1 VADTERLTAPT
12 LEQFAEAA
20 EVNYVRTPFQRALD
34 SQARFRG
41 FQRLGVELAL
51 VRRDGRMEAVAY
63 LLPASLE
70 IPGGLE
76 TPEGRVEWVYMFQ
89 VAARLEAPGAGALL
103 IRQVMKWYPAI
114 LGIGI
119 TPDAVRIYQ
128 AFKWTHYRDLWRL
141 VHPLRLDRMMEDY
154 GGRLTKPW
162 QRGALSALA
171 GVYNA
176 AGGAIEAA
184 FAAGASCETWKPSA
198 DESKALA
205 VAEYLPLYRAG
216 DLTHGLTAVNV
227 GGAGRIGN
235 PPASGLGSLRQHA
248 ALWRQMRR
256 DGLKFC
262 EMLIPT
268 EELLQ
273 RAKLLGYWPVS
284 LPVWYWDKNGTMT
297 PILKKLGSGMIS
309 FLETDKVV

>member
-20 EVNYVRTPFQRALD
+20 QVNYARTPFQRTLD
-34 SQARFRG
+34 SPGRFHG
-41 FQRLGVELAL
+41 FQRQGVELAVL
-51 VRRDGRMEAVAY
+51 RRDGRMEAVAY
-63 LLPASLE
+63 LLPSS
-70 IPGGLE
+70 LE
-76 TPEGRVEWVYMFQ
+76 TPEGRVDWVYMFQ
-89 VAARLEAPGAGALL
+89 VAARPEAPGAGALL
-103 IRQVMKWYPAI
+103 VRQVMKWYPAI

-128 AFKWTHYRDLWRL
+128 AFKWTHYRDMWRL
-141 VHPLRLDRMMEDY
+141 VHPLRLDRMMNDY
-154 GGRLTKPW
+154 GGRLAKPW
-162 QRGALSALA
+162 QRSVLSAMS
-171 GVYNA
+171 GVYNF

-184 FAAGASCETWKPSA
+184 LAGGASPPSA
-198 DESKALA
+198 ISFERHTKGASI
-205 VAEYLPLYRAG
+205 AEYLPLYQAG
-216 DLTHGLTAVNV
+216 QLFAANV

-268 EELLQ
+268 PELRQ
-273 RAKLLGYWPVS
+273 RARRLGYWPIS
-284 LPVWYWDKNGTMT
+284 LPVWYWDKNGTMA
-297 PILKKLGSGMIS
+297 PVLEQLGSGRIS

>member
-1 VADTERLTAPT
+1 MAETERLTAPT

-20 EVNYVRTPFQRALD
+20 EVNYVRTPYQRALD
-34 SQARFRG
+34 SPARFRA
-41 FQRLGVELAL
+41 FQRLGVEVAL
-51 VRRDGRMEAVAY
+51 VRREDRMEAVAY
-63 LLPASLE
+63 LLPSS
-70 IPGGLE
+70 IE

-89 VAARLEAPGAGALL
+89 VAARIEAPGAGALL
-103 IRQVMKWYPAI
+103 IRQVMKWYSAI

-141 VHPLRLDRMMEDY
+141 VHPLRLDRMIEDY
-154 GGRLTKPW
+154 GSRLGTPW
-162 QRGALSALA
+162 KRGILGAMA
-171 GVYNA
+171 GVYDF
-176 AGGAIEAA
+176 AGGAVETIL
-184 FAAGASCETWKPSA
+184 AAGASCEPWKPAASEIKASA
-198 DESKALA
+198 VS
-205 VAEYLPLYRAG
+205 EYLPLYRSG
-216 DLTHGLTAVNV
+216 ELTAVNV

-268 EELLQ
+268 PELLQ
-273 RAKLLGYWPVS
+273 RAKRLGYWPVP
-284 LPVWYWDKNGTMT
+284 LPVWYWDKNGTMA
-297 PILKKLGSGMIS
+297 PVLEQLGSGRIS

>member
-34 SQARFRG
+34 SPARFRG
-41 FQRLGVELAL
+41 FQRLGVEVAL

-76 TPEGRVEWVYMFQ
+76 TPGGRVEWVYMFQ

-103 IRQVMKWYPAI
+103 VRQVMKWYPAI

-128 AFKWTHYRDLWRL
+128 AFKWTHYRDMWRL
-141 VHPLRLDRMMEDY
+141 VHPLRLDRMIEDY
-154 GGRLTKPW
+154 GGRLAKPW
-162 QRGALSALA
+162 QRSMLSALA
-171 GVYNA
+171 GVYNF
-176 AGGAIEAA
+176 AGGALEAA
-184 FAAGASCETWKPSA
+184 LASGAGPRPAILSELQAKAA
-198 DESKALA
+198 
-205 VAEYLPLYRAG
+205 VIAEYLPLYRAG
-216 DLTHGLTAVNV
+216 DLVAANV

-235 PPASGLGSLRQHA
+235 PPASGLGSLPQHA

-268 EELLQ
+268 PELLQ
-273 RAKLLGYWPVS
+273 RGKRLGYWPVS
-284 LPVWYWDKNGTMT
+284 LPVWYWDKNRTMA
-297 PILKKLGSGMIS
+297 PVLEQLGSGKIS

>member
-20 EVNYVRTPFQRALD
+20 EVNYLRTPFQRELD
-34 SQARFRG
+34 SPARFRA
-41 FQRLGVELAL
+41 FQRLGVEVAL
-51 VRRDGRMEAVAY
+51 IRHKGRMEAVAY
-63 LLPASLE
+63 LLPSS
-70 IPGGLE
+70 LE

-128 AFKWTHYRDLWRL
+128 AFKWTHFRDLWRL
-141 VHPLRLDRMMEDY
+141 VHPLRLDRMIEDY
-154 GGRLTKPW
+154 GGRLKQPW
-162 QRGALSALA
+162 QRTLLSAAA
-171 GVYNA
+171 GVYNV
-176 AGGAIEAA
+176 AGGWIETAL
-184 FAAGASCETWKPSA
+184 AAGAPCEPWKPSA
-198 DESKALA
+198 SDTKASA

-216 DLTHGLTAVNV
+216 ELTAANV

-235 PPASGLGSLRQHA
+235 PPASGLGSLRRHA

-268 EELLQ
+268 PELLR
-273 RAKLLGYWPVS
+273 RAKRLGYWPVS
-284 LPVWYWDKNGTMT
+284 LPVWYWDKHRTMA
-297 PILKKLGSGMIS
+297 PVLEQLGSGKVS

>member
-12 LEQFAEAA
+12 LEEFAEAA
-20 EVNYVRTPFQRALD
+20 EVNYVRTPFQRDLD
-34 SQARFRG
+34 SPARFRG

-63 LLPASLE
+63 LLPSS
-70 IPGGLE
+70 LE

-89 VAARLEAPGAGALL
+89 VAARIEAPGAGALL

-128 AFKWTHYRDLWRL
+128 AFKWTHYRDLWRA

-154 GGRLTKPW
+154 GGRLAKPW
-162 QRGALSALA
+162 QRTALSAMA
-171 GVYNA
+171 GVYNL

-184 FAAGASCETWKPSA
+184 LSGAGPRPANSPELQ
-198 DESKALA
+198 SKAA
-205 VAEYLPLYRAG
+205 IVAEYLPLYRAG
-216 DLTHGLTAVNV
+216 DLLVVNV

-268 EELLQ
+268 PERLE
-273 RAKLLGYWPVS
+273 RAKRLGYWPVS
-284 LPVWYWDKNGTMT
+284 LPVWYWDKNHTMA
-297 PILKKLGSGMIS
+297 PVLDQLGAGKIS

>member
-1 VADTERLTAPT
+1 
-12 LEQFAEAA
+12 
-20 EVNYVRTPFQRALD
+20 
-34 SQARFRG
+34 
-41 FQRLGVELAL
+41 
-51 VRRDGRMEAVAY
+51 MEAVAY
-63 LLPASLE
+63 LLPSS
-70 IPGGLE
+70 IE
-76 TPEGRVEWVYMFQ
+76 TPAGRVEWVYMFQ

-103 IRQVMKWYPAI
+103 VRQVMKWYPAI

-128 AFKWTHYRDLWRL
+128 AFKWTHYRDMWRL
-141 VHPLRLDRMMEDY
+141 VHPLRLDRMIEDY
-154 GGRLTKPW
+154 GGRVAKPW
-162 QRGALSALA
+162 QRGVLRAMS
-171 GVYNA
+171 GVYNFA
-176 AGGAIEAA
+176 AGAIEAA
-184 FAAGASCETWKPSA
+184 LASEAGLRPAISAGSDTKAAV
-198 DESKALA
+198 
-205 VAEYLPLYRAG
+205 VAEYLPMYQSG
-216 DLTHGLTAVNV
+216 DLLAANV

-268 EELLQ
+268 PELLQ
-273 RAKLLGYWPVS
+273 QAKRRGYWPVS

-297 PILKKLGSGMIS
+297 PVLEQLGSGKIS

>member
-1 VADTERLTAPT
+1 MTETERLTAPT
-12 LEQFAEAA
+12 LEQLAEAA

-34 SQARFRG
+34 SPARFRG
-41 FQRLGVELAL
+41 FQRLGVEVAV
-51 VRRDGRMEAVAY
+51 VRREGRMEAVAY
-63 LLPASLE
+63 LLPSS
-70 IPGGLE
+70 LE
-76 TPEGRVEWVYMFQ
+76 TPQGRVEWVYMFQ

-103 IRQVMKWYPAI
+103 VRQVMKWYPAI

-154 GGRLTKPW
+154 GGRLAKPW
-162 QRGALSALA
+162 LRGMLSAMA
-171 GVYNA
+171 GVYNF
-176 AGGAIEAA
+176 AGGVIEAA
-184 FAAGASCETWKPSA
+184 LASGPGSRPAIFSERHAKAAAI
-198 DESKALA
+198 
-205 VAEYLPLYRAG
+205 AEYLPLYQAG
-216 DLTHGLTAVNV
+216 DLVAANV

-248 ALWRQMRR
+248 ALWGQMRR

-268 EELLQ
+268 PELRRRAQ
-273 RAKLLGYWPVS
+273 RLGYWPVS
-284 LPVWYWDKNGTMT
+284 LPVWYWDKNRTMT
-297 PILKKLGSGMIS
+297 PVLEQLGSGRIS

>member
-12 LEQFAEAA
+12 LEQLAEAA
-20 EVNYVRTPFQRALD
+20 EVNYVRTPFQRELD
-34 SQARFRG
+34 SPARFRA
-41 FQRLGVELAL
+41 FQRLGVEMAL

-70 IPGGLE
+70 TPGGE
-76 TPEGRVEWVYMFQ
+76 APGSRVEWVYMFQ

-103 IRQVMKWYPAI
+103 VRQVMKWYPAI

-128 AFKWTHYRDLWRL
+128 AFKWTHYRDIWRL
-141 VHPLRLDRMMEDY
+141 VHPLRLDRMIEDY

-162 QRGALSALA
+162 QRGVLGAMA
-171 GVYNA
+171 GVYNF

-184 FAAGASCETWKPSA
+184 LAAGVSCEAWKPSA
-198 DESKALA
+198 SDTKAAA
-205 VAEYLPLYRAG
+205 VAEYLPLYRVGELIA
-216 DLTHGLTAVNV
+216 ANV

-268 EELLQ
+268 PELRE
-273 RAKLLGYWPVS
+273 RAKRLGYWPVS
-284 LPVWYWDKNGTMT
+284 LPVWYWDKNQTMA
-297 PILKKLGSGMIS
+297 PVLEQLGSGKIS